1 MPTIRVACVRWLVA
15 GPGRRSG
22 TPSVTRTHPDRD
34 SQHRVPDTGFRPE
47 QAVRCLRER
56 RPAGSVL
63 ALALVLAFLGCR
75 EDSELRTAVHALDAA
90 APVEF
95 GAWKAAV
102 EAREAA
108 GVPVSESDALRMERS
123 TRRTENLLSALGRE
137 LDAEVEAA
145 WEVRDERLRIAQAA
159 REHYVETWN
168 ERRGDL
174 RFARPGFGIGV
185 GNAAVAAVQSAERDA
200 TRTRQEFE
208 AAEAEAEQLT
218 AEAQAEFDRVTEES
232 RASLMAAFSP
242 EQRVLY
248 VAIEA
253 EDAARQRLVETAP
266 EAWAAYEARAAQV
279 AEQESER
286 GQRILLLM
294 RLALIPGLAL
304 VPAWIARQNGRSFW
318 RWWLYGLLPMLLVME
333 LRNFVTLWLEATTRG
348 RILTD
353 MERGMS
359 YQMSLMRQDLGTMV
373 LALIPAWIA
382 RKKGRLFWLW
392 WLYGWFPLLLP
403 VALIHALVMSAD
415 E

>member
-1 MPTIRVACVRWLVA
+1 MQ
-15 GPGRRSG
+15 S
-22 TPSVTRTHPDRD
+22 HPRA
-34 SQHRVPDTGFRPE
+34 S
-47 QAVRCLRER
+47 L
-56 RPAGSVL
+56 L
-63 ALALVLAFLGCR
+63 ALALALAFLGCR
-75 EDSELRTAVHALDAA
+75 EDSELRTSVQALEAAV
-90 APVEF
+90 PVEF

-108 GVPVSESDALRMERS
+108 AVPVSESDALRMERS
-123 TRRTENLLSALGRE
+123 ARRTENLLSALGRE
-137 LDAEVEAA
+137 LDAKVEAA
-145 WEVRDERLRIAQAA
+145 WEIRDERLRIAQAA

-168 ERRGDL
+168 ERSGDL

-185 GNAAVAAVQSAERDA
+185 GNAAVAAVQSAGRDA

-232 RASLMAAFSP
+232 RASLLATFSP
-242 EQRVLY
+242 EQHVLY
-248 VAIEA
+248 MAIEA

-266 EAWAAYEARAAQV
+266 QAWAAYEARAAQV
-279 AEQESER
+279 AEQESARE
-286 GQRILLLM
+286 QRILLLM

-304 VPAWIARQNGRSFW
+304 VPAWIARQKGRSFW
-318 RWWLYGLLPMLLVME
+318 RWWLYGLLPMFLVME
-333 LRNFVTLWLEATTRG
+333 LRNLLAVLLEVNTRG
-348 RILTD
+348 RLLTD

-359 YQMSLMRQDLGTMV
+359 FQMSLILQDVGQAV

-403 VALIHALVMSAD
+403 VALIHALIMSGD